1 MAIRVAFAA
10 LLLIAGVSRVPT
22 QAMQTAKP
30 AQSRGDI
37 NLPPISYV
45 CPMAGDEDVIEDHG
59 GKCRKCGMELVA
71 IRLDSVWTCATRPLL
86 VVSSNPGRCPVDG
99 TPLVQVTAAVSWT
112 CPGSDKEAIAPGTC
126 PDGSPMQKKYAQRAH
141 GNHNPQHG
149 GQFFMAADNW
159 HHLEGTYLPS
169 GLFRVHL
176 YDDFTKPLPL
186 AQVRAMKAEVVMK
199 DRSGAEKKVPL
210 VQNGRY
216 LQAAIGK
223 LPLPAAMYAHV
234 QFKPDGPRNRFDFT
248 FETYSKE
255 PVAGAAPTPTMT
267 GTMPAAPMPAAP
279 RPANTPA
286 ATSVAAAPPPAP
298 GAPEV
303 SSGVDPA
310 LVPLPIPDSVPEMLS
325 QLRTRTEQIRAII
338 DRGSFASIYV
348 PAFQAK
354 DLALALDAHKQELS
368 ADRRKI
374 AEPAITRLVRSAW
387 LLDAFGDIGN
397 KQQINEAYDMFVAAA
412 KGIQAAFPSQP

>member
-1 MAIRVAFAA
+1 VTFAA
-10 LLLIAGVSRVPT
+10 LLLTAAVPCLET
-22 QAMQTAKP
+22 SAMQTAKP
-30 AQSRGDI
+30 AQPRGDI
-37 NLPPISYV
+37 ELPPLSYV
-45 CPMAGDEDVIEDHG
+45 CPMVGDEDVIDDRP
-59 GKCRKCGMELVA
+59 GKCRKCGMTLVP

-86 VVSSNPGRCPVDG
+86 VVESQPGKCPVDG
-99 TPLVQVTAAVSWT
+99 TPLVRVTAAVSWT
-112 CPGSDKEAIAPGTC
+112 CPGSDKEANAPGTC
-126 PDGSPMQKKYAQRAH
+126 PDGSAMLKKYAARAH

-159 HHLEGTYLPS
+159 HHVEGTYLPS
-169 GLFRVHL
+169 GVFRLHL
-176 YDDFTKPLPL
+176 YDDFTKPLPIAL
-186 AQVRAMKAEVVMK
+186 LRAMHAEVVVK
-199 DRSGAEKKVPL
+199 DRSGQEKNVPL
-210 VQNGRY
+210 LRSGRY
-216 LQAAIGK
+216 LQATIGK
-223 LPLPAAMYAHV
+223 LPLPAAMYAQV
-234 QFKPDGPRNRFDFT
+234 QFKPDGPHNRFDFA

-255 PVAGAAPTPTMT
+255 PPPRATTATPTMT
-267 GTMPAAPMPAAP
+267 TAAPAP
-279 RPANTPA
+279 VKGPA
-286 ATSVAAAPPPAP
+286 ATAAAPAAAPA
-298 GAPEV
+298 ASEL

-354 DLALALDAHKQELS
+354 DLALALDAHKQELP

-397 KQQINEAYDMFVAAA
+397 KQQITEAYEMFVAAA
-412 KGIQAAFPSQP
+412 KDIQAAFPPQP

>member
-1 MAIRVAFAA
+1 LRISNTSLTFAA
-10 LLLIAGVSRVPT
+10 SLLVAAVSGVET
-22 QAMQTAKP
+22 TAMQTAKP
-30 AQSRGDI
+30 AQLRADI

-45 CPMAGDEDVIEDHG
+45 CPMAGDEDVIEDHA

-86 VVSSNPGRCPVDG
+86 VVSAQPGKCPVDG

-112 CPGSDKEAIAPGTC
+112 CPGSDKESIAPGTC
-126 PDGSPMQKKYAQRAH
+126 PDGSAMQKKYAQRAH

-169 GLFRVHL
+169 GIFRLHL
-176 YDDFTKPLPL
+176 YDDFTKPLPI
-186 AQVRAMKAEVVMK
+186 AQVRMMTAEVVIN
-199 DRSGAEKKVPL
+199 DPRSGQEKKIPL
-210 VQNGRY
+210 VRTGRY

-223 LPLPAAMYAHV
+223 VPLPAKMYAHV
-234 QFKPDGPRNRFDFT
+234 QFKSGGPHNRFDFA

-255 PVAGAAPTPTMT
+255 PAAGAAPTATMT
-267 GTMPAAPMPAAP
+267 SAMPAAPMPATNA
-279 RPANTPA
+279 ANPVTAA
-286 ATSVAAAPPPAP
+286 ATPTSAAA
-298 GAPEV
+298 APEV

-310 LVPLPIPDSVPEMLS
+310 LVPLPIPDNVPEMLS

-354 DLALALDAHKQELS
+354 DLALALDAHKQELP
-368 ADRRKI
+368 AERRKI

-397 KQQINEAYDMFVAAA
+397 KQQITQAYDMFVAAA
-412 KGIQAAFPSQP
+412 KEIQAAFPSQP